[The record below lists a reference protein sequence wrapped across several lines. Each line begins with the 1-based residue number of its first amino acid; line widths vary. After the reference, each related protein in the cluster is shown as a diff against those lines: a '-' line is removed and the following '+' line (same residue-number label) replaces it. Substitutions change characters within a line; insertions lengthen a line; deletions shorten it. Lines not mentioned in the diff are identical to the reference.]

1 MQNKKS
7 RFYYLLIISGL
18 FFLLGMIPPSKI
30 GIGIGMIFGIIWF
43 LSIKKN
49 NWQIKKNKFTI
60 SQIITFIIAEGLFFR
75 FLYKNWMSAVSIQF
89 LCDRL
94 TINKNFFVLFMS
106 LIITF
111 GSSFVILMGIKT
123 LTEKLINKEE
133 KEVHNQLNWK
143 LILYLLVIAVIGIT
157 LCSRTSP
164 LYRFNDS
171 FDSHIYFTIGRGM
184 TEGKV
189 LYRDLLDQKGPYIYF
204 IHALASLID
213 NRTFFG
219 IYLIQIVFFFITLI
233 FGAKIIK
240 IFIKEDRCIYFGMPI
255 FIAIALSSFAYW
267 YGNNSEEYCWPSL
280 MFGIYV
286 LVKSLNY
293 DRLPTNKEYFWIGVT
308 SGFVLWLK
316 FTFLAFY
323 IGWYCVPLILYIKN
337 KEGRKFTESI
347 LSILGGV
354 VVVSAPVIIYFFVN
368 NALYDLWTS
377 YFYNNLFV
385 YKAVSLKE
393 YRYGMIEQ
401 IFDSLWEQGNLNPKA
416 SFLLILSSIWLYFQV
431 NKKTFFSLLIA
442 FFALCAVV
450 MGIGVTYLY
459 YYSIFSVFMIFAVIP
474 IYMIIDFMIGKKF
487 IKEILILIGCI
498 VLMFTQSRNTSFILR
513 DKNSYPQI
521 KFAETM
527 AQSENPTL
535 LNYNM
540 LDAGFYTASGIVPNT
555 KYFCRINMPIQEQ
568 FDVQND
574 IVDNGKVEFIVTKEF
589 YEFPLYDLIE
599 EGDHDNGEGN
609 IHYYL
614 YQLKKES
621 F

>member
-7 RFYYLLIISGL
+7 GFCCLLIISGL
-18 FFLLGMIPPSKI
+18 FFLLGIIPPSKI
-30 GIGIGMIFGIIWF
+30 GIGIGVILGIIWF
-43 LSIKKN
+43 FSIKKN
-49 NWQIKKNKFTI
+49 SWQIKKIKFTI
-60 SQIITFIIAEGLFFR
+60 SRIITFIIAEGLFFR
-75 FLYKNWMSAVSIQF
+75 FLYKNWISAISIQF

-94 TINKNFFVLFMS
+94 MINKNFFVLFMS
-106 LIITF
+106 VLITF
-111 GSSFVILMGIKT
+111 GASFAVFSGIMK
-123 LTEKLINKEE
+123 LSEKLINKES
-133 KEVHNQLNWK
+133 KNIHDRLNWK
-143 LILYLLVIAVIGIT
+143 LILYLLVIAVVGIT

-184 TEGKV
+184 SEGKI

-219 IYLIQIVFFFITLI
+219 IYLIQIIFFFTTLF

-255 FIAIALSSFAYW
+255 FVAIVLSSFAYW

-293 DRLPTNKEYFWIGVT
+293 DRLPTKKEYFWIGIT

-323 IGWYCVPLILYIKN
+323 IGWYLVPLILYIKN
-337 KEGRKFTESI
+337 KEGHQFVESI
-347 LSILGGV
+347 LSIIGGV
-354 VVVSAPVIIYFFVN
+354 AVISIPVIMYFWIN
-368 NALYDLWTS
+368 GALYDLWTS

-393 YRYGMIEQ
+393 YKYGMIEQ
-401 IFDSLWEQGNLNPKA
+401 IFDSLWEQGNLNPQV
-416 SFLLILSSIWLYFQV
+416 SLLLICSFIWVYFQV
-431 NKKTFFSLLIA
+431 NKKTFLSLAMA
-442 FFALCAVV
+442 FFALGAVV

-459 YYSIFSVFMIFAVIP
+459 YYSIFSVFAIFSVIP
-474 IYMIIDFMIGKKF
+474 IYRIINFMVGKNF
-487 IKEILILIGCI
+487 IKETLIFIGCIILILI
-498 VLMFTQSRNTSFILR
+498 QSRNISFILR

-521 KFAETM
+521 KFAKIM
-527 AQSENPTL
+527 SQSEHPTL

-540 LDAGFYTASGIVPNT
+540 LDAGFYTASGIVPDT

-589 YEFPLYDLIE
+589 YEFPLYDLIA

-614 YQLKKES
+614 YRLK
-621 F
+621 